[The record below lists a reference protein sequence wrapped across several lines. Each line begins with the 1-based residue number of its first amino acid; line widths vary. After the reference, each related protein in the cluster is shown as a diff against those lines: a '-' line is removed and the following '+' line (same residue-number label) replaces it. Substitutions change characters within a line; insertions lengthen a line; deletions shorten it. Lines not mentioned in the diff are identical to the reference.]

1 MTGDPAAEALASSVD
16 RIGLLP
22 RLMIGE
28 DGVVD
33 LSGLGGDQGAPLPK
47 KQVGWAGAG
56 TDEMWLTRTAGRL
69 SGGQNRPRIVDVDA
83 DPSQYRAELL
93 AGFTDAYDVI
103 AAHRDDLVG
112 ARGLLWRFA
121 EDEVRV
127 LARATHTYAQL
138 LDESTHPDVLRDALD
153 RDRILDYLWAASAGD
168 PALESLVR
176 HEISDLWAGDVPIFS
191 GRPSS
196 AGVWTSAGTAL
207 SGVLT
212 GPSLQRAAEKIRALS
227 PADRE
232 RQEWV
237 IQAAFAARATGVTI
251 TGSAGPASGRAA
263 EEPDPDRLVAAA
275 RGIADELDRLGCSHG
290 SQLSWLG
297 LDLVEEKYW
306 TLRPLGFDVFSG
318 YPGVALFLA
327 QLAAV
332 TGDERYAD
340 LARRAAWPLPRVVE
354 AMAGQPAALGGFNG
368 PAGIGYVLV
377 HLAALLGDP
386 ALAEPVQAA
395 VERCRA
401 AVADEG
407 TPDPFDIVGGS
418 AGTLAA
424 MLAIH
429 DATGLEAA
437 RRVAEACAQRLAARA
452 VRTGEGVAW
461 PSPAGDGVYLAGFS
475 HGGAGI
481 GWALMRYAAAT
492 GATRYATL
500 AGAAFAHE
508 RGLYDPR
515 LGDWRDLRRGTGRP
529 PAAMHAWC
537 NGAPGIGLAR
547 ADILHRLA
555 PRGALQLAVAGDF
568 DLPVTAALTAGPLS
582 NHSLCHGELGNLE
595 LLTAAAAL
603 GNAEAAAARAGRT
616 AAALAEIERG
626 DARCG
631 TPGMVGTPGL
641 LTGYAGIGH
650 GLLRLAYPERVP
662 AVLLLDAPSTRS
674 PDAPSTPSLDAPS
687 TGEEQA

>member
-1 MTGDPAAEALASSVD
+1 MHLGLEPAA
-16 RIGLLP
+16 
-22 RLMIGE
+22 
-28 DGVVD
+28 
-33 LSGLGGDQGAPLPK
+33 Q
-47 KQVGWAGAG
+47 
-56 TDEMWLTRTAGRL
+56 
-69 SGGQNRPRIVDVDA
+69 
-83 DPSQYRAELL
+83 
-93 AGFTDAYDVI
+93 
-103 AAHRDDLVG
+103 RD
-112 ARGLLWRFA
+112 
-121 EDEVRV
+121 
-127 LARATHTYAQL
+127 
-138 LDESTHPDVLRDALD
+138 
-153 RDRILDYLWAASAGD
+153 
-168 PALESLVR
+168 
-176 HEISDLWAGDVPIFS
+176 
-191 GRPSS
+191 
-196 AGVWTSAGTAL
+196 
-207 SGVLT
+207 
-212 GPSLQRAAEKIRALS
+212 
-227 PADRE
+227 
-232 RQEWV
+232 
-237 IQAAFAARATGVTI
+237 
-251 TGSAGPASGRAA
+251 
-263 EEPDPDRLVAAA
+263 
-275 RGIADELDRLGCSHG
+275 
-290 SQLSWLG
+290 
-297 LDLVEEKYW
+297 
-306 TLRPLGFDVFSG
+306 
-318 YPGVALFLA
+318 

-332 TGDERYAD
+332 AHRLPQTTHVGRGD
-340 LARRAAWPLPRVVE
+340 PRL
-354 AMAGQPAALGGFNG
+354 GQPAHPEQVSKITSVKFV
-368 PAGIGYVLV
+368 VLHPPVRETLNPQGMRQV
-377 HLAALLGDP
+377 H
-386 ALAEPVQAA
+386 
-395 VERCRA
+395 
-401 AVADEG
+401 
-407 TPDPFDIVGGS
+407 
-418 AGTLAA
+418 
-424 MLAIH
+424 
-429 DATGLEAA
+429 
-437 RRVAEACAQRLAARA
+437 
-452 VRTGEGVAW
+452 VAW

-687 TGEEQA
+687 TGEEQEYGGDPLG